1 MRGTTTWATRSAAAV
16 VSTAYEAGGSSSF
29 YTSNPLQRRLRDVH
43 VLTQHFVMKAD
54 TFTKVGAVLA
64 GQDVDLTLF

>member
-1 MRGTTTWATRSAAAV
+1 VARTAAAIV
-16 VSTAYEAGGSSSF
+16 TTAYQAGGSSSI
-29 YTSNPLQRRLRDVH
+29 YTSNPLQRRLRDAH

-64 GQDVDLTLF
+64 GQDVDLALF